1 MHFEPWQWAL
11 LIAGAF
17 VVGLAKTGIA
27 GLGILFVAVINLAI
41 PARQATGVILPML
54 VRALTYRDR
63 GLALTVEKALSGGT
77 EGVLHM
83 TTDSCGKDHGI
94 RDGKR

>member
-27 GLGILFVAVINLAI
+27 GLGILFVAVINL
-41 PARQATGVILPML
+41 
-54 VRALTYRDR
+54 DR
-63 GLALTVEKALSGGT
+63 KSV
-77 EGVLHM
+77 V
-83 TTDSCGKDHGI
+83 
-94 RDGKR
+94 